1 MFTGGGAPSV
11 LGHRHRGIEVI
22 MSTTVAPDTTSST
35 APLPGGAV
43 AAIGGAL
50 ILVVGNVL
58 SGLQPVTESS
68 RDAIAWFGANPGL
81 TEAVA
86 ATGLLA
92 TLLLVPGIWAVV
104 QRLRGILACLGGW
117 LMGSG
122 YLLGTVLSFE
132 TLTVLAVLAAGGDP
146 GLLATASDEHAP
158 TTAVAV
164 YVVFGLGALIG
175 TLLLGIAMLR
185 SSVPAWAGWAMI
197 ASAPV
202 RMIGLFTGLTLV
214 GPPLA
219 SLLIAAGFAGV
230 FLARRR

>member
-1 MFTGGGAPSV
+1 
-11 LGHRHRGIEVI
+11 
-22 MSTTVAPDTTSST
+22 MSTTVAPDTTSKT
-35 APLPGGAV
+35 TPLPGGAV
-43 AAIGGAL
+43 AAVGGAL
-50 ILVVGNVL
+50 VLAVCNVL
-58 SGLQPVTESS
+58 SGLYPATEST
-68 RDAIAWFGANPGL
+68 RDTIAWFGANPGL

-92 TLLLVPGIWAVV
+92 TVLLVPGIWAVV
-104 QRLRGILACLGGW
+104 QRLRGVLAGIGGW

-132 TLTVLAVLAAGGDP
+132 ALTLLAILAAGGDP
-146 GLLATASDEHAP
+146 GLLATASDELTP

-164 YVVFGLGALIG
+164 YFAFGLGALIG

-219 SLLIAAGFAGV
+219 SLLIAVGFTGV